1 MSVNAAALRKGPPPK
16 RAATTNPIT
25 ADDRR
30 PAEGKTKPLQL
41 MVPPNVFDAFSE
53 EAGRRF
59 GYRKGGKSKLFL
71 AMWHSYVGTMVPRE
85 QDRSPVP

>member
-1 MSVNAAALRKGPPPK
+1 MSVDAAGLRKGPPPK

-30 PAEGKTKPLQL
+30 PATGKTKPLQL
-41 MVPPNVFDAFSE
+41 MVPPEVFTAFGA

-59 GYRKGGKSKLFL
+59 GYQKGGKSRLFL
-71 AMWHSYVGTMVPRE
+71 AMWESYVRTMEP
-85 QDRSPVP
+85 